1 MDALW
6 ITLVNWLHGLGLHAG
21 TGVVNEVGGQVVE
34 GVSAAASQLDMPS
47 LLALAAALGWVSGFR
62 LYAVVFIV
70 GMAGWVGWI
79 PLPEGLQV
87 LQHPAMLAASGALL
101 FVEFFAD
108 KIAWLDSIW
117 DGLHT
122 LIRPVGGALLA
133 LAVVDSAD
141 PTWQVI
147 AFLLGGGA
155 AFASHATKAS
165 ARAAVNTSPEPFSN
179 VVVSTVEDVAT
190 GGLLILAFANPVAA
204 LIVALVLLGLAIW
217 GLWAGYRAFRR
228 MFPKPAPTPTRQL
241 PPEQTEV
248 PPSPTQK

>member
-1 MDALW
+1 MRRCSLSLLSALRRRQ
-6 ITLVNWLHGLGLHAG
+6 IRGSLDLMGIIEILGLAG
-21 TGVVNEVGGQVVE
+21 
-34 GVSAAASQLDMPS
+34 SLS
-47 LLALAAALGWVSGFR
+47 LLSGWRFYLTIFATGLAMHFD
-62 LYAVVFIV
+62 IV
-70 GMAGWVGWI
+70 
-79 PLPEGLQV
+79 PLPENLQMLDV
-87 LQHPAMLAASGALL
+87 LANPWVLGISALGA
-101 FVEFFAD
+101 VAEFFAD

-155 AFASHATKAS
+155 ALASHATKAS
-165 ARAAVNTSPEPFSN
+165 ARAAVNTSPEPLSN

-190 GGLLILAFANPVAA
+190 GGLLVLAFANPLAA
-204 LIVALVLLGLAIW
+204 LLIALTLLALAIW

-228 MFPKPAPTPTRQL
+228 VFPKPVAEP
-241 PPEQTEV
+241 
-248 PPSPTQK
+248 KAD

>member
-1 MDALW
+1 MGV
-6 ITLVNWLHGLGLHAG
+6 IEILGLAG
-21 TGVVNEVGGQVVE
+21 SLSLLSGWRFYLTIFATGVAMHFN
-34 GVSAAASQLDMPS
+34 
-47 LLALAAALGWVSGFR
+47 
-62 LYAVVFIV
+62 IV
-70 GMAGWVGWI
+70 
-79 PLPEGLQV
+79 PLPENLQMLDV
-87 LQHPAMLAASGALL
+87 LANPWVLGISALGA
-101 FVEFFAD
+101 VAEFFAD

-122 LIRPVGGALLA
+122 LVRPVGGALLA

-190 GGLLILAFANPVAA
+190 GGLLVLAFANPVAA
-204 LIVALVLLGLAIW
+204 LIIALILLGLAIW
-217 GLWAGYRAFRR
+217 ALWAGYRAFRR
-228 MFPKPAPTPTRQL
+228 VFPKPPQAQPVQRVEPR
-241 PPEQTEV
+241 E
-248 PPSPTQK
+248 